1 MDVVVAAVVT
11 KATATLAE
19 VVVATVAAVDLEAV
33 KALAVVEV
41 AEVAA
46 VPVGTGVRQDVNVS

>member
-1 MDVVVAAVVT
+1 
-11 KATATLAE
+11 
-19 VVVATVAAVDLEAV
+19 VAAVDLEAV

>member
-1 MDVVVAAVVT
+1 MVT

-33 KALAVVEV
+33 KVHAAVAV
-41 AEVAA
+41 AVAAEDEA
-46 VPVGTGVRQDVNVS
+46 VPVGTGVQQDVNVS